1 MNFTCQ
7 KSALF
12 ELAKLAERR
21 RHSILIEGVEGSGK
35 TYLAQQYAQMLD
47 VPDVQIVEPNV
58 QSIKSTIEACYRID
72 NEVVIC
78 IENLDTG
85 VSAAAYSLLKFL
97 EEPNPNIYIVVTC
110 RNVNRVPDTIISR
123 SVCIITSP
131 PIDTD
136 IVIYATNKDNSKYTE
151 LRTRHIWS
159 CIRTFKDVDTVMN
172 MTPQQLEYFNS
183 LSSMM
188 EFKDT
193 VSNMMWKLG
202 HYPDNSE
209 TPIEIVIRYIVE
221 LSDNLHVRRAG
232 IQCITDLST
241 SRIASHAV
249 IAKFLFECKY
259 CE

>member
-7 KSALF
+7 QAAISDLSS
-12 ELAKLAERR
+12 LAERR
-21 RHSILIEGVEGSGK
+21 RHSVLIEGVEGSGK
-35 TYLAQQYAQMLD
+35 TYLAQHYAKLLD
-47 VPDVQIVEPNV
+47 ISDVQIVEPNV
-58 QSIKSTIEACYRID
+58 QSIKSTIEACYKID
-72 NEVVIC
+72 NEVVLC

-85 VSAAAYSLLKFL
+85 VAAVSYALLKFL

-110 RNVNRVPDTIISR
+110 RNINRVPDTIISR
-123 SVCIITSP
+123 SVCVLTSP
-131 PIDTD
+131 PIDSD
-136 IVIYATNKDNSKYTE
+136 IAIYASNKDNTKFTE

-159 CIRTFKDVDTVMN
+159 CIRTFKDVDIVLS
-172 MTPQQLEYFNS
+172 MTSQQIEYFNS

-188 EFKDT
+188 GFKDT

-221 LSDNLHVRRAG
+221 LSDSSHIRQAG
-232 IQCITDLST
+232 IQCLSDLSN

-249 IAKFLFECKY
+249 LAKFLFECKY